1 MTDNIEESDLFFTRL
16 HAERW
21 KNFGEFEIT
30 LQRRAFFVGAN
41 AAGKSNLLDVFR
53 FLRDVARTG
62 GGFREAI
69 EARGGVSAIRSLFTR
84 KRTDVV
90 IDVSIGSDDRPNA
103 WRYRIAFGQDNNR
116 NPKIL
121 EESIWRNEQIVLSR
135 PNENDIADEALL
147 SQTHIEQISAN
158 KEFRPLASFFASIN
172 YRHIVPQIV
181 REPDRSFG
189 RLEDPYGGD
198 FLELVANTQKRTRD
212 SRLRRIADSIK
223 FAVPQLSE
231 LTLEQDTKGFWHL
244 KGRYEHWRATGAW
257 QTEAQFSDGT
267 LRLMGLLW
275 ALMESGGSL
284 LLEEPELSLH
294 PAVVQHL
301 PSVFSRA
308 ARRSGRQI
316 LVTTHS
322 EALLSDQGVALDEV
336 HLLASAHEGTKVQT
350 AINNQQVRLL
360 LQGGITVAD
369 AVFPLVRPSNSR
381 QLSLFEAVV
390 D

>member
-1 MTDNIEESDLFFTRL
+1 MTGEVQSSNLYFTRL

-21 KNFGEFEIT
+21 KNFAEFEIN

-41 AAGKSNLLDVFR
+41 AAGKSNLLDIFR
-53 FLRDVARTG
+53 FLRDVTRTG
-62 GGFREAI
+62 GGFREAV
-69 EARGGVSAIRSLFTR
+69 EARGGVSAIRSLFSR
-84 KRTDVV
+84 KRSDVV
-90 IDVSIGSDDRPNA
+90 IDVTIGSDDTPNA
-103 WRYRIAFGQDNNR
+103 WRYRLGFTQDNNR
-116 NPKIL
+116 NPRIT
-121 EESIWRNEQIVLSR
+121 EERIWRNDRQILNR
-135 PNENDIADEALL
+135 PDDKDEDDEALL
-147 SQTHIEQISAN
+147 SQTYIEQISAN
-158 KEFRPLASFFASIN
+158 KAFRPLASYFSTIN

-212 SRLRRIADSIK
+212 SRLRRIAESIK
-223 FAVPQLSE
+223 FAVPQLSD
-231 LTLEQDTKGFWHL
+231 LTLEQDAKGFWHL

-275 ALMESGGSL
+275 ALMESGGAL

-301 PSVFSRA
+301 PSVFSRV
-308 ARRSGRQI
+308 ARRNGRQV

-322 EALLSDQGVALDEV
+322 EALLSDRGIALDEV

-350 AINNQQVRLL
+350 AINNQQIRLL
-360 LQGGITVAD
+360 LEGGITMAD
-369 AVFPLVRPSNSR
+369 AVFPYVRPSNSR
-381 QLSLFEAVV
+381 QLALFEAIV

>member
-1 MTDNIEESDLFFTRL
+1 MAEQTPGNLYFTRL
-16 HAERW
+16 QAVRW
-21 KNFGEFEIT
+21 KNFAEFEIK

-41 AAGKSNLLDVFR
+41 AAGKSNILDIFR
-53 FLRDVARTG
+53 FLRDLARTG

-69 EARGGVSAIRSLFTR
+69 ESRGGVSAIRSLFSR
-84 KRTDVV
+84 KQSDVV
-90 IDVSIGSDDRPNA
+90 IDVSMGSDDAPDV
-103 WRYRIAFGQDNNR
+103 WRYRLAFTQDNNR
-116 NPKIL
+116 NPYIL
-121 EESIWRNEQIVLSR
+121 EEKIWRRGELILDR
-135 PNENDIADEALL
+135 PDNNDKNDEALL
-147 SQTHIEQISAN
+147 SQTHLEQISAN
-158 KEFRPLASFFASIN
+158 KQFRQLASYFSSIN

-189 RLEDPYGGD
+189 RLEDPFGGD
-198 FLELVANTQKRTRD
+198 FLETVANTPKRTRD
-212 SRLRRIADSIK
+212 SRLRRIAESIK

-257 QTEAQFSDGT
+257 QTEDQFSDGT

-275 ALMESGGSL
+275 ALMESGGAL

-322 EALLSDQGVALDEV
+322 EALLSDAGIALDEV
-336 HLLASAHEGTKVQT
+336 HLLASAHEGTTVQT
-350 AINNQQVRLL
+350 AIANQQVRLL

-369 AVFPLVRPSNSR
+369 AVFPIVRPSNSR

>member
-1 MTDNIEESDLFFTRL
+1 MEDSPSNLYFTRL
-16 HAERW
+16 KAERW
-21 KNFGEFEIT
+21 KNFGEFEIN

-41 AAGKSNLLDVFR
+41 AAGKSNILDIFR
-53 FLRDVARTG
+53 FLRDLARTG
-62 GGFREAI
+62 GGFREAV
-69 EARGGVSAIRSLFTR
+69 ESRGGVSAIRSLFSR
-84 KRTDVV
+84 KKTDV
-90 IDVSIGSDDRPNA
+90 ILDVSIGNEENENY
-103 WRYRIAFGQDNNR
+103 WRYRLAFAQDNNR

-121 EESIWRNEQIVLSR
+121 EEKIWKDGRIILNR
-135 PNENDIADEALL
+135 PDEYDTEDEALL

-158 KEFRPLASFFASIN
+158 KNFRQLVAYFASIN

-189 RLEDPYGGD
+189 RFEDPFGGD
-198 FLELVANTQKRTRD
+198 FLELVANTPKRTRD
-212 SRLRRIADSIK
+212 SRLRRIAENIK

-257 QTEAQFSDGT
+257 QTEDQFSDGT

-275 ALMESGGSL
+275 ALMETGGAL

-301 PSVFSRA
+301 PSVFSRV

-316 LVTTHS
+316 IVTTHS
-322 EALLSDQGVALDEV
+322 DALLSDRGVAPDEV
-336 HLLASAHEGTKVQT
+336 HLLASANEGTIVRT
-350 AINNQQVRLL
+350 AVKNKQVKLL
-360 LQGGITVAD
+360 LESGVTMAE
-369 AVFPLVRPSNSR
+369 AVFPIVGPSRAR
-381 QLSLFEAVV
+381 QLPLF
-390 D
+390 DSITD

>member
-1 MTDNIEESDLFFTRL
+1 MADTTPGSLYFTRL
-16 HAERW
+16 RAERW
-21 KNFGEFEIT
+21 KNFAEFEVS
-30 LQRRAFFVGAN
+30 LKKRAFFVGAN
-41 AAGKSNLLDVFR
+41 AAGKSNILDIFR
-53 FLRDVARTG
+53 FLRDLARTG

-69 EARGGVSAIRSLFTR
+69 ESRGGVSAIRSLFSR
-84 KRTDVV
+84 KKTNVV
-90 IDVSIGSDDRPNA
+90 IEVSIGGDDNSDI
-103 WRYRIAFGQDNNR
+103 WKYRLVFSQDNNR

-121 EESIWRNEQIVLSR
+121 EEKIWRDGKLILDR
-135 PNENDIADEALL
+135 PNADDRADEALL
-147 SQTHIEQISAN
+147 GQTHLEQISAN
-158 KEFRPLASFFASIN
+158 KEFRPLVAFFSSVN
-172 YRHIVPQIV
+172 YRHIVPQII

-198 FLELVANTQKRTRD
+198 FLEVMANTPKRTRD
-212 SRLRRIADSIK
+212 SRLRRIAEAVK

-257 QTEAQFSDGT
+257 QTEDQFSDGT

-275 ALMESGGSL
+275 ALMESGGAL

-301 PSVFSRA
+301 PSVFSRV

-322 EALLSDQGVALDEV
+322 EALLADRGVALDEV
-336 HLLASAHEGTKVQT
+336 HLLASVHEGTQVKT
-350 AINNQQVRLL
+350 AIDVQQIKLL
-360 LQGGITVAD
+360 LEGGITVAE
-369 AVFPLVRPSNSR
+369 AVFPYVRPSRSN
-381 QLSLFEAVV
+381 QLSLFDAIA
-390 D
+390 DQ

>member
-1 MTDNIEESDLFFTRL
+1 MNDDADQIGLYFTRL
-16 HAERW
+16 KAARW
-21 KNFGEFEIT
+21 KNFGEFEID

-41 AAGKSNLLDVFR
+41 AAGKSNILDIFR
-53 FLRDVARTG
+53 FLRDIARTG
-62 GGFREAI
+62 GGFREAV
-69 EARGGVSAIRSLFTR
+69 EARGGVSAIRSLFSR

-90 IDVSIGSDDRPNA
+90 IDVSIGSDERPNA
-103 WRYRIAFGQDNNR
+103 WRYLIAFGQDNNR
-116 NPKIL
+116 NPKL
-121 EESIWRNEQIVLSR
+121 LKEQIWRNDRIILDR
-135 PNENDIADEALL
+135 PDREDVEDEALL

-158 KEFRPLASFFASIN
+158 KNFRPLATFFSSIN

-198 FLELVANTQKRTRD
+198 FLELVANTPKRTRD
-212 SRLRRIADSIK
+212 SRLRRIAESIK

-308 ARRSGRQI
+308 ARRSGRQTI
-316 LVTTHS
+316 VTTHS
-322 EALLSDQGVALDEV
+322 EALLSDRGVALDEV
-336 HLLASAHEGTKVQT
+336 HLLASAHEGTTVQT
-350 AINNQQVRLL
+350 AIHNQQVRLL

>member
-1 MTDNIEESDLFFTRL
+1 MAEATPSNLYFTRL

-21 KNFGEFEIT
+21 KNFGDFDVM
-30 LQRRAFFVGAN
+30 LQKRAFFVGAN
-41 AAGKSNLLDVFR
+41 AAGKSNILDIFR
-53 FLRDVARTG
+53 FLRDLARTG

-69 EARGGVSAIRSLFTR
+69 ESRGGVSAIRSLFSR
-84 KRTDVV
+84 KKSDLVIEVAIGNDDMPDV
-90 IDVSIGSDDRPNA
+90 
-103 WRYRIAFGQDNNR
+103 WRYRLGFSQDNNR
-116 NPKIL
+116 NPFIL
-121 EESIWRNEQIVLSR
+121 EEKIWRFGQLILDR
-135 PNENDIADEALL
+135 PDEDDKKDEALL
-147 SQTHIEQISAN
+147 SQTHLEQISAN
-158 KEFRPLASFFASIN
+158 KEFRQLVSYFASIN

-198 FLELVANTQKRTRD
+198 FLETVANTPKRTRD
-212 SRLRRIADSIK
+212 SRLRRIAESLK

-231 LTLEQDTKGFWHL
+231 LTMEQDTKGFWHL

-257 QTEAQFSDGT
+257 QTEDQFSDGT

-275 ALMESGGSL
+275 ALMESGGAL

-301 PSVFSRA
+301 PSVFSRV

-316 LVTTHS
+316 IVTTHS
-322 EALLSDQGVALDEV
+322 EALLSDRGVALDEV
-336 HLLASAHEGTKVQT
+336 HLLASAHEGTQVQT
-350 AINNQQVRLL
+350 AVNVQQIRLL
-360 LQGGITVAD
+360 LEGGVTMAD
-369 AVFPLVRPSNSR
+369 AVFPFVRPSRSN
-381 QLSLFEAVV
+381 QLSLFDAIA

>member
-1 MTDNIEESDLFFTRL
+1 MAEQTPSNLYFTRL
-16 HAERW
+16 HAARW
-21 KNFGEFEIT
+21 KNFAEFEIE

-41 AAGKSNLLDVFR
+41 AAGKSNILDIFR
-53 FLRDVARTG
+53 FLRDLSRTG

-69 EARGGVSAIRSLFTR
+69 ESRGGVSAIRSLFSR
-84 KRTDVV
+84 KQSDVV
-90 IDVSIGSDDRPNA
+90 IDVSIGTDERADV
-103 WRYRIAFGQDNNR
+103 WRYRLGFTQDNNR
-116 NPKIL
+116 NPYIL
-121 EESIWRNEQIVLSR
+121 EEKIWRLGVLILDR
-135 PNENDIADEALL
+135 PDKNDRNDEALL
-147 SQTHIEQISAN
+147 SQTHLEQISAN
-158 KEFRPLASFFASIN
+158 KQFRQLAAYFASIN

-189 RLEDPYGGD
+189 RFEDPYGGD
-198 FLELVANTQKRTRD
+198 FLETIANTPKRTRD
-212 SRLRRIADSIK
+212 SRLRRIAESIK
-223 FAVPQLSE
+223 FAVPQLSD

-257 QTEAQFSDGT
+257 QTEDQFSDGT

-275 ALMESGGSL
+275 ALMESGGAL

-301 PSVFSRA
+301 PAVFSRA

-322 EALLSDQGVALDEV
+322 EALLSDRGVALDEV
-336 HLLASAHEGTKVQT
+336 HLLASAHEGTTVQT
-350 AINNQQVRLL
+350 AVNNQQVRLL

-369 AVFPLVRPSNSR
+369 AVFPIVRPSNSR